1 VLLTPSWFIAFI
13 ISNSTVWNQ
22 ANWHRTSWD
31 FWVDA
36 FIAKLLKFRG
46 FAIYAFLWVL
56 ESLNIDFV
64 LFFKPGNI
72 LCRLFIFYDFI
83 NLILFLLEF
92 IFELNNAPFAKFL
105 RITVAGLRPFWAEN
119 HWVNH
124 IAIFSK
130 NFESVIKFLFVIQWP
145 PKGFLPLARS

>member
-1 VLLTPSWFIAFI
+1 MLLTPSWFIAFI
-13 ISNSTVWNQ
+13 IPNATVWNQ
-22 ANWHRTSWD
+22 AYRHWTCWN

-36 FIAKLLKFRG
+36 FIAKLLKFWW

-56 ESLNIDFV
+56 ESLNIDLV

-92 IFELNNAPFAKFL
+92 IFELHNAPFAEFL
-105 RITVAGLRPFWAEN
+105 RITVAGLRSFWAEN

-130 NFESVIKFLFVIQWP
+130 NFESVVKFLFVIQRP